1 MSAPKGNKKE
11 YLIFLLK
18 KYWEYEK
25 GIDRENL
32 DNDTVDKMYDIL
44 VIKDEEKREE
54 LLNKYKEEEIEKM
67 REKNKRAQELL
78 RKIRK
83 LSNQL
88 KESRSELK
96 DKRDIEDLED
106 QILIS

>member
-1 MSAPKGNKKE
+1 MS
-11 YLIFLLK
+11 
-18 KYWEYEK
+18 
-25 GIDRENL
+25 
-32 DNDTVDKMYDIL
+32 DIL